1 MGDPIGERY
10 LALKTAMMPRDTNKY
25 GTIFGGVV
33 LSYIDLAGA
42 IGARQVIRA
51 AGWAEHPLVTV
62 EMNRVEF
69 LRPVLVGDTVS
80 FWTEVTRIGRTSIA
94 VHVSVETERDHE
106 VIPVTD
112 ADVTYV
118 AVELQ
123 DDVRRPVPIRPEGDP
138 EETAHRS

>member
-1 MGDPIGERY
+1 MEIPHNDRY
-10 LALKTAMMPRDTNKY
+10 LALKTAMMPRDTNKH

-42 IGARQVIRA
+42 IGARHVIRA
-51 AGWAEHPLVTV
+51 CGWPDRQLVTV
-62 EMNRVEF
+62 ELNRVEF

-80 FWTEVTRIGRTSIA
+80 FWSQVTRIGRTSIA
-94 VHVSVETERDHE
+94 VHVAVETERDDE

-118 AVELQ
+118 AVELR
-123 DDVRRPVPIRPEGDP
+123 DGERRPVPIRPGGD
-138 EETAHRS
+138 S